1 LQSYLCNMPVSV
13 QPAREL
19 DARSLLALAHPL
31 RIRLLDSLT
40 RGGPATATQLAAAL
54 GESSGATSYHLR
66 ILARHGFVA
75 EEPDRGTKRE
85 RFWRAA
91 AGGIH
96 LRGFEFLNDETTRA
110 ATRLLVGEVHRQAA
124 DQLERWF
131 NEGVNWPREWQESS
145 SDSVYSIELTADQAS
160 ALRDELKL
168 VLDRYRS
175 LPPDPGSRQVEI
187 QVNLFP
193 TGDPP

>member
-1 LQSYLCNMPVSV
+1 MPVSV
-13 QPAREL
+13 EPAREL

-40 RGGPATATQLAAAL
+40 RGAPATATQLAGAL

-96 LRGFEFLNDETTRA
+96 LRGFEFLNDVSTRA

-124 DQLERWF
+124 DHLERWF
-131 NEGVNWPREWQESS
+131 DEGANWPREWQEAST
-145 SDSVYSIELTADQAS
+145 DHVYAVELDPVQATALRAELTAVMA
-160 ALRDELKL
+160 
-168 VLDRYRS
+168 RYRK
-175 LPPDPGSRQVEI
+175 LPAGPSTKTVEI
-187 QVNLFP
+187 HINLFP